1 MTAEE
6 EKTPEKIP
14 LRKTRTNNVTKVTP
28 TEREH
33 ISFAGE
39 IRDFILGRL
48 SETPDT
54 RT

>member
-6 EKTPEKIP
+6 EKTAEKIL
-14 LRKTRTNNVTKVTP
+14 LRKTRTNNVTKVT
-28 TEREH
+28 
-33 ISFAGE
+33 FAGE